1 MIHRKRHIN
10 RSRNGLIT
18 AVDVGSTKIA
28 CFIAQSYSQGD
39 VQVIGIGHQL
49 SEGIKNGNV
58 VDIDLVEQ
66 SVRAAV
72 ESAEQMAGENV
83 RNITVGFAGGH
94 LLQGVT
100 STYA

>member
-49 SEGIKNGNV
+49 SEGHVSVNDLAGAVPEEKN
-58 VDIDLVEQ
+58 
-66 SVRAAV
+66 RA
-72 ESAEQMAGENV
+72 
-83 RNITVGFAGGH
+83 GH
-94 LLQGVT
+94 LDETGQV
-100 STYA
+100 